1 MHRLSPSVTSRNSCG
16 RFLGVCN
23 EKNKSINFVID
34 YVVYPFELMVSM
46 GEDKE
51 VFKKRLKKRLPEDM
65 RHEVEDEFCNTEFQ
79 AQTVM
84 FSGGM
89 TAVWF
94 RECPIK
100 ASQYALIAHEV
111 FHAVD
116 FLFQR
121 INIKLS
127 NDSNEAY
134 AYLLQYITEQIYKK
148 LWGKK

>member
-1 MHRLSPSVTSRNSCG
+1 MR
-16 RFLGVCN
+16 
-23 EKNKSINFVID
+23 KNKSINFVID
-34 YVVYPFELMVSM
+34 YAVYPFELMVSF
-46 GEDKE
+46 GEDIE
-51 VFKKRLKKRLPEDM
+51 IFKKRLRAKLPEDI
-65 RHEVEDEFCNTEFQ
+65 RHEIDSEFGVDLCSGR
-79 AQTVM
+79 TVM

-89 TAVWF
+89 TAMWF
-94 RECPIK
+94 REYPLK

-127 NDSNEAY
+127 DDSNEAY
-134 AYLLQYITEQIYKK
+134 AYLIQYITEQIYRK